1 MWGETADHSGL
12 AGRKPQMGT
21 AIKARR
27 VNHMN
32 LVLEDFDASVS
43 HFRHAF
49 DAEFLTDMA
58 QDEWHAC
65 LMAFGDVIFE
75 FFVPYQWLTNARY
88 GPHHVGLEYEADM
101 DEARAAIAERDIRI
115 VRDIG
120 IAVHTDPRDCFG
132 VAFEFYDGSF
142 HERSWDELGGKV
154 MKRRDFWERRHPM
167 GLTGLAGWSLVVGD
181 LEAASAF
188 MQDFM
193 GANLAYEAVRPEIGA
208 RVLGLT
214 VADEMVEIVTPMGDG
229 VIARHRTRFGDGIRA
244 TRFAARDLGAVSD
257 WFEGKGI
264 ALVPG
269 DVPGSLALAEKDN
282 LGLIFEFVE
291 SGD

>member
-1 MWGETADHSGL
+1 
-12 AGRKPQMGT
+12 MGT

-32 LVLEDFDASVS
+32 IVLEDFDESVA
-43 HFRHAF
+43 HFRRAF
-49 DAEFLTDMA
+49 DAEFLVDMR

-75 FFVPYQWLTNARY
+75 FFVPYQFLTNARY
-88 GPHHVGLEYEADM
+88 GPHHVGLEYEAEM
-101 DEARAAIAERDIRI
+101 DEVRAAIAERSIRI

-132 VAFEFYDGSF
+132 IAFEFYDGSF
-142 HERSWDELGGKV
+142 HERTWDDLGGGT
-154 MKRRDFWERRHPM
+154 MKRRSFWEGEHPL
-167 GLTGLAGWSLVVGD
+167 GLTGLVGWSLAVSD
-181 LEAASAF
+181 LDGASAF

-193 GANLAYEAVRPEIGA
+193 SAQVVYEADRAAIGA
-208 RVLGLT
+208 KAVGLA
-214 VADEMVEIVTPMGDG
+214 VADDVVEILAPTGEG
-229 VIARHRTRFGDGIRA
+229 VLARHHYRFGDGIRA
-244 TRFAARDLGAVSD
+244 TRIGARDLGKLRE
-257 WFEGKGI
+257 WFAGKGI

-269 DVPGSLALAEKDN
+269 DAANSLALPAEAN

-291 SGD
+291 VKD

>member
-1 MWGETADHSGL
+1 
-12 AGRKPQMGT
+12 MGT
-21 AIKARR
+21 SIKARR

-32 LVLEDFDASVS
+32 LVFEDFDAAVA

-49 DAEFLTDMA
+49 DAEFVADMA

-65 LMAFGDVIFE
+65 LMAFGNVIFE

-101 DEARAAIAERDIRI
+101 DEVRAAIAERDIRI
-115 VRDIG
+115 IRDIG
-120 IAVHTDPRDCFG
+120 FAVHTDPRDCFG
-132 VAFEFYDGSF
+132 IAFEFYGGSF
-142 HERSWDELGGKV
+142 HERSWDELGGAAIKG
-154 MKRRDFWERRHPM
+154 RDFWERKHPL
-167 GLTGLAGWSLVVGD
+167 GLTGLAGWSLAVAD
-181 LEAASAF
+181 LHAASAF

-193 GANLAYEAVRPEIGA
+193 SAKVVYEAERPAIGA
-208 RVLGLT
+208 RAVGLA
-214 VADEMVEIVTPMGDG
+214 VADEVVEILAPTGEG
-229 VIARHRTRFGDGIRA
+229 EIARHHYRFGDGIRA